1 MDKEVKNSERNR
13 EDNLKPFKPGESGN
27 PNGRPLGQRNYAT
40 IYREALLKLAKIND
54 KTPEELEEEILSKG
68 LLSARSGDYRFY
80 KDIQDRLHGT
90 ATIKS
95 ESEVKVTGTINTQ
108 DPKMLQIAQ
117 KYEEELTNA
126 RIEKLINE
134 PIIPS

>member
-1 MDKEVKNSERNR
+1 MDKEVKNTEGITDKRL
-13 EDNLKPFKPGESGN
+13 ENLRPPFKPGESGN

-90 ATIKS
+90 ATQVV
-95 ESEVKVTGTINTQ
+95 ESTIKVTDDTIT
-108 DPKMLQIAQ
+108 P
-117 KYEEELTNA
+117 EEKESLLALLN
-126 RIEKLINE
+126 K
-134 PIIPS
+134 